1 MGPFKVK
8 VMTNVHVWYNLDCA
22 SFKLYAESKK
32 FHLISHIR
40 REPLDNKYLAYVINS
55 LTKQSEDKALHVL
68 VLSNRDVQLRSI
80 DQLLKS
86 VNLLYQITECR
97 QNTKFIC
104 IDLLSGQSY
113 IIKKIKKQLTDIAS
127 HNNEVQSLRNFGCRL
142 SSDDFVSRTRLTSAG
157 SKKVEEKLIRVIT
170 SIVRKNYF

>member
-1 MGPFKVK
+1 
-8 VMTNVHVWYNLDCA
+8 MTNVHVWYNLDCA

-40 REPLDNKYLAYVINS
+40 RDPLDKKYLAYIINT

-68 VLSNRDVQLRSI
+68 VISNRDVQLRSV
-80 DQLLKS
+80 DQLVNS

-104 IDLLSGQSY
+104 IDLLSGKSY
-113 IIKKIKKQLTDIAS
+113 IIKQIKKQLTDIALL
-127 HNNEVQSLRNFGCRL
+127 NNEVQSLRNFGC
-142 SSDDFVSRTRLTSAG
+142 
-157 SKKVEEKLIRVIT
+157 
-170 SIVRKNYF
+170 